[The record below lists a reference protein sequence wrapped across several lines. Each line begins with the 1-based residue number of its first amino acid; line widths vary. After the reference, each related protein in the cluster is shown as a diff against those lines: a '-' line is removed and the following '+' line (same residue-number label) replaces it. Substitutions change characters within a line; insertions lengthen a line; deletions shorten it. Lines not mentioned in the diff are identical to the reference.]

1 MSDVISRE
9 ALRRSIE
16 AMKARYGN
24 ENSSLIE
31 QGEVLDLLAESPT
44 VDAVEVVRCEKCR
57 HWHRCMQGDVEIL
70 AFSKCLKGNPLGN
83 GNNYFCADG
92 ERKEA
97 IE

>member
-1 MSDVISRE
+1 MRLIDADDFDVITYKETESY
-9 ALRRSIE
+9 SD
-16 AMKARYGN
+16 YFDSG
-24 ENSSLIE
+24 
-31 QGEVLDLLAESPT
+31 VLYMLDRIDAAPT

-97 IE
+97 TE